1 MNSGTTTV
9 TKMIVLLT
17 DNSQSAIPHLDVTR
31 KTTAHIYSLLT
42 GTVEVSLYLL
52 GTPSPVSLQKLEAVD
67 RPSSH
72 QSRTTPCSLI
82 GPILEKL
89 VRNTQKFSVIIV
101 GNGEIFDLA
110 DWLDEPKIEGWLL
123 VCTGP
128 ESLQGASPR
137 LPEIHPDAVGDL
149 TSLLSHISLSTEQT
163 PVTPTPEYDQEDYQW
178 EVDATGYPLIWIE
191 PLRCFMHLF
200 PVSRPQYERYMAA
213 NLHLGYDDRYYQ
225 EILQLRS
232 RASCFSRESAP
243 FGQLLMTGVTIE
255 EALSFGK
262 WLGQD
267 FTRFSAVDWQ
277 ICYDWL
283 AKRAAPLFST
293 GLKSRLSRDAWA
305 LWEIIERR
313 HKGLSSS
320 EFTIYQ
326 ADGGM
331 SYWERPEDRP
341 QYLSL
346 ADLSLHNGGILEWV
360 TERPGSYC
368 GLGDPQNQEYM
379 RRPSDP
385 LYPQESRLKDLG
397 FRLCRRIRS

>member
-1 MNSGTTTV
+1 MNSGTTTATEV
-9 TKMIVLLT
+9 IALLA

-31 KTTAHIYSLLT
+31 KTTAHIYSMLT
-42 GTVEVSLYLL
+42 GTAQVSLYLL
-52 GTPSPVSLQKLEAVD
+52 DTPSPVSLQKLEAAD
-67 RPSSH
+67 GLSSH

-89 VRNTQKFSVIIV
+89 ARHAQKFSVIIV

-110 DWLDEPKIEGWLL
+110 DWLDEPLIEGWLL
-123 VCTGP
+123 VCTGT

-149 TSLLSHISLSTEQT
+149 ASLLRHISLSTEQT
-163 PVTPTPEYDQEDYQW
+163 LVAPTPEYDQEDYQW
-178 EVDATGYPLIWIE
+178 EVDATGYPLIRID

-213 NLHLGYDDRYYQ
+213 NRRLGYDDRYYQ

-232 RASCFSRESAP
+232 RASCFSREPAP
-243 FGQLLMTGVTIE
+243 FGQLLMTGVTTE
-255 EALSFGK
+255 EAMSFGK

-267 FTRFSAVDWQ
+267 YTLFSAVDWE
-277 ICYDWL
+277 ICYNWL
-283 AKRAAPLFST
+283 AKRAAPLVST
-293 GLKSRLSRDAWA
+293 GLKSRLSRDARA

-313 HKGLSSS
+313 HRGLSSS
-320 EFTIYQ
+320 EFTIHQ
-326 ADGGM
+326 AAVGM

-346 ADLSLHNGGILEWV
+346 ADLSLHSGGILEWV

-368 GLGDPQNQEYM
+368 GLGDPQNQEYL
-379 RRPSDP
+379 RRPTDP
-385 LYPQESRLKDLG
+385 LHPHQSRLKDLG